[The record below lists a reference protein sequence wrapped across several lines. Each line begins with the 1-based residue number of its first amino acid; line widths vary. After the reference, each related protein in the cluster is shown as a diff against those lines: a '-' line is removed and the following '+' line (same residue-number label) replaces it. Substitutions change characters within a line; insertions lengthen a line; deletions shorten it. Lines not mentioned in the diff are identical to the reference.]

1 MRRYY
6 RKRRKDFPV
15 SEAFWLWLIKAFSM
29 PALLATP
36 ARASGRA
43 PLPAPRLDKVACEK
57 LTAWGLRT
65 DDGERLRLSGGRNL
79 PDLLRRR
86 QGEAATAPD
95 GVVYPRHEAEVQALL
110 LLCAE
115 LDIAAVPVAGE
126 DGVTISAGNHKALV
140 ALDMS
145 GLNRILSQ
153 DPISGVMD
161 VEAGI
166 SGADLQR
173 QLDALDLTLD
183 ESFDTS

>member
-1 MRRYY
+1 MRHYRRY
-6 RKRRKDFPV
+6 RKDLPV
-15 SEAFWLWLIKAFSM
+15 SDGFWHWLIRAFAM

-36 ARASGRA
+36 ARAPGRT
-43 PLPAPRLDKVACEK
+43 PLPASRLDKTACEK
-57 LTAWGLRT
+57 LGPFGLRT
-65 DDGERLRLSGGRNL
+65 DDSDRVRFSGGRNL

-86 QGEAATAPD
+86 LGNAALPPA
-95 GVVYPRHEAEVQALL
+95 GVLYPSHEADVQALL
-110 LLCAE
+110 ALCAE

-126 DGVTISAGNHKALV
+126 DGVTISAGTHKALV

-153 DPISGVMD
+153 DAISGVMD

-183 ESFDTS
+183 ESFD